1 MFNHCLTQ
9 FISYIINTVAF
20 VTSQFIFW
28 RLIGDLFDIKG
39 HYFIFIQGI
48 FDRC

>member
-1 MFNHCLTQ
+1 MFNP
-9 FISYIINTVAF
+9 VAF

-28 RLIGDLFDIKG
+28 RLIGDMFDIKG
-39 HYFIFIQGI
+39 HFISIEGI

>member
-1 MFNHCLTQ
+1 MFNP
-9 FISYIINTVAF
+9 VAF

-28 RLIGDLFDIKG
+28 RLIGDMFHIKG
-39 HYFIFIQGI
+39 HYFIFIEGI